1 MRDLVQRFFVLSMK
15 IITVAN
21 IKGGTSKSTTA
32 IHLALALS
40 RRGKTL
46 AVDMDAQADLSDFF
60 FAEEPVEFF
69 DSGNS
74 LTVLTAETTLE
85 ESVKGSHSVD
95 VLPAIIELSD
105 LGHLASK
112 DFSIIPRLKNI
123 LQKTRYDYVVIDTPG
138 SGSAE
143 NITSY
148 LPAHVVLIPVTPS
161 KWAVRTVAQV
171 RKKIEEAERFDPTAK
186 KKSIFILPSQWGTS
200 QKQSD
205 LLEKLNGIKNLKIL
219 DPILK
224 NDGIKDRTETG
235 KPLQEGSAPWKSFEA
250 LADKLA

>member
-1 MRDLVQRFFVLSMK
+1 MK

-40 RRGKTL
+40 QRGKTL
-46 AVDMDAQADLSDFF
+46 AVDMDPQADLSDFF
-60 FAEEPVEFF
+60 FQEEPVEFF
-69 DSGNS
+69 DSGNTLS
-74 LTVLTAETTLE
+74 VLTAETTLA
-85 ESVKGSHSVD
+85 ESIKPSHSVD

-105 LGHLASK
+105 LSYLASK

-123 LQKTRYDYVVIDTPG
+123 LQKTKYDYVVIDTPG

-143 NITSY
+143 NISSY

-171 RKKIEEAERFDPTAK
+171 RKKIEEAERFDPAAVSYTHLT
-186 KKSIFILPSQWGTS
+186 LPTNR
-200 QKQSD
+200 
-205 LLEKLNGIKNLKIL
+205 EV
-219 DPILK
+219 
-224 NDGIKDRTETG
+224 
-235 KPLQEGSAPWKSFEA
+235 
-250 LADKLA
+250 